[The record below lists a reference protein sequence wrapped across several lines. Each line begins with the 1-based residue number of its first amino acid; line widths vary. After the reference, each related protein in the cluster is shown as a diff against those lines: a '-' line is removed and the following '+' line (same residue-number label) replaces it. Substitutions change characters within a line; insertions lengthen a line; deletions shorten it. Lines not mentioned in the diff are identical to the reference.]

1 MSKTDKKAE
10 DLVLEQRK
18 VRALEKI
25 AVSLDTLTM
34 WFEEVDKEGWS
45 DRIAWYLSLWKEKY
59 IDEVKPSKSKKNA

>member
-1 MSKTDKKAE
+1 MSKTEKKAE